1 MIRILDLDNLDS
13 LIFSDDPWVIE
24 FETLCIV
31 QSDESKLEYISI
43 QSIAKSYLTFS
54 GAQKIIKRSPFLKSN
69 VNLKGLAHE
78 LDRAF

>member
-1 MIRILDLDNLDS
+1 MIHILDLDS
-13 LIFSDDPWVIE
+13 LIFSYEPWVME

-31 QSDESKLEYISI
+31 QSNEAKLEYIPI

-69 VNLKGLAHE
+69 VNLKGLSHE